1 MADYDDIP
9 QVIVEQHTASI
20 ATFLKGALMGAAV
33 ALLFAPRPGRETRG
47 RLRAE
52 LEELR
57 DGLEGRL
64 QDARGELEGRV
75 DEVRRGVNE
84 RVDSARRAIDDRK
97 NEVEYRVRGS
107 REAIRAGFDA
117 ARRATGAEGGEG
129 AGPVPPQASA
139 AAKPVPRAQEP
150 GAAS

>member
-33 ALLFAPRPGRETRG
+33 ALLFAPRPGREVRD

-52 LEELR
+52 LDGLR

-64 QDARGELEGRV
+64 QEARGEIEDRV
-75 DEVRRGVNE
+75 DEVRRGVEE
-84 RVDSARRAIDDRK
+84 RVDSARRAIDERRTD
-97 NEVEYRVRGS
+97 VEYRVRES

-117 ARRATGAEGGEG
+117 ARKSQGGEG
-129 AGPVPPQASA
+129 AAQAAPNGPADA
-139 AAKPVPRAQEP
+139 AAPRPQEP
-150 GAAS
+150 GATS